1 MFFWAKVLHIRKI
14 LVYLQQL
21 NKRSM
26 NANIDI
32 SYDQLMLILQ
42 QMPVRSQ
49 LRIGRALTRK
59 NIRAEL
65 NSFRETFRTDDIS
78 EEDILK
84 EVKEVRR
91 KRYAQKV

>member
-1 MFFWAKVLHIRKI
+1 
-14 LVYLQQL
+14 
-21 NKRSM
+21 M

-32 SYDQLMLILQ
+32 SFDQLMLILQ

-49 LRIGRALTRK
+49 LRIGRALTRN

-65 NSFRETFRTDDIS
+65 NSFRETFRTDDIT

-84 EVKEVRR
+84 EVKAVRR